1 MWKPLRLQGV
11 GAASS
16 VINANTHPAG
26 KLDDWRARVDCL
38 FGLGLSGSPATWNS
52 SCGAGWFGFNA
63 APNVPQ
69 VDRLPLEAMVGWDA
83 SLNGNLAELLQE
95 PSLMGALEGA
105 GITVLSKGLD
115 YHGADPFDPTLE
127 AGFPPNTTL
136 LTSTTCGPVAGPNP
150 FPSSFQCNPSSID
163 GLGITDSSQG
173 GGGIFV
179 HGWGHNL
186 QIANNRVYNNA
197 GTLSGGINVGQGEFP
212 PSYVGGAA
220 AVNTAPG
227 SCQSSSTTNLQLP
240 YCHNLNVNVHN
251 NAVTS
256 NSSTGD
262 ELFSATPAGAGGVSI
277 CTGSDFYKFNYNWV
291 CGNLS
296 TGDGGGIAHIGFSY
310 GGDIEHNSIL
320 FNQSTNPTIA
330 TNGGGLLI
338 MGSPDAD
345 PACALTTDQDCVPAL
360 GSVGPSDGTGPGL
373 VINANL
379 IMGNSADSGSGG
391 GLRLQHINGSD
402 VLNFPNGNG
411 TVRFPGITGSI
422 SPWYS
427 PLVTNN
433 IIVNNVAGWDGA
445 GVSLLDAL
453 NVNFINN
460 TVASNDSTASAG
472 VLFNTLG
479 APLASTQQS
488 NCIQTGGTT
497 SCPQIAG
504 LVSVQNSATLMAN
517 FPSSITC
524 PAGHGAGGSGTGGL
538 INGACRKASY
548 PELYN
553 DMFWQNRSFYI
564 GVGALGDGTLN
575 QQNVVKLYNAAF
587 TSTGPIAGTLAG
599 NQTATGG
606 CPSGVAY
613 WDIGVRGDTAP
624 LNHASTVTL
633 SPEASFLT
641 DTTGYAGGGAGFK
654 INSASNPAVV
664 SEYCNGSRT
673 PPELKSAGWQVPP
686 GISDATV
693 PNPVF
698 NLTAAATVD
707 EGNNWINLSWGPLAM
722 TNPVT
727 NAVLGNYGLT
737 AGSTA
742 INYITNGNSATT
754 YAAAPSLDFFGTAR
768 KTNNA
773 VDVGAVEFQAGPPTA
788 TLSVTGGPLN
798 FGNVVIGTTSG
809 SQQLV
814 LHNTGTAAGTG
825 ITLAFASTPTG
836 GFSRA
841 TAGGTCGAT
850 LAAGATCTINVVFT
864 PSAVGAYTGTL
875 TITANVTVT
884 GSPVNLSGTGV
895 AATHLATV
903 APSPLAF
910 GNWATGT
917 TSNPLNLTVTNTGN
931 SALAGGSFTF
941 GGGTPQPFSRVT
953 TGTFPA
959 GAPNCGATLAVGA
972 TCTVKVQFAP
982 ATAVAFSRTL
992 TVAYT
997 GATVTGSPVTLTG
1010 TGVAARATVSITPNP
1025 LTITLPSC
1033 SPTPTLAC
1041 TSGTGTV
1048 TLTNTAAAGGSSVAV
1063 TNVAATGGTMLTY
1076 LFTNGS
1082 LAGPDTCTGQNIA
1095 PGTSCTVTVRFTNI
1109 GSARGTNRAG
1119 TITFTDTGA
1128 GSPQS
1133 GNLIGFATP

>member
-1 MWKPLRLQGV
+1 MNSGT
-11 GAASS
+11 
-16 VINANTHPAG
+16 AN
-26 KLDDWRARVDCL
+26 
-38 FGLGLSGSPATWNS
+38 
-52 SCGAGWFGFNA
+52 
-63 APNVPQ
+63 
-69 VDRLPLEAMVGWDA
+69 LE
-83 SLNGNLAELLQE
+83 
-95 PSLMGALEGA
+95 
-105 GITVLSKGLD
+105 
-115 YHGADPFDPTLE
+115 
-127 AGFPPNTTL
+127 
-136 LTSTTCGPVAGPNP
+136 
-150 FPSSFQCNPSSID
+150 
-163 GLGITDSSQG
+163 
-173 GGGIFV
+173 
-179 HGWGHNL
+179 
-186 QIANNRVYNNA
+186 
-197 GTLSGGINVGQGEFP
+197 
-212 PSYVGGAA
+212 
-220 AVNTAPG
+220 
-227 SCQSSSTTNLQLP
+227 LP

-251 NAVTS
+251 NALTS

-330 TNGGGLLI
+330 TNGGGLLV

-345 PACALTTDQDCVPAL
+345 PACALTTDVDCVPVL

-402 VLNFPNGNG
+402 VLNFPNGNS

-427 PLVTNN
+427 PLITNN
-433 IIVNNVAGWDGA
+433 IIVNNVAGWDGG

-453 NVNFINN
+453 NVNLINN
-460 TVASNDSTASAG
+460 TIASNDSTASAG

-479 APLASTQQS
+479 APLASTQQD
-488 NCIQTGGTT
+488 NCILIGSTT
-497 SCPQIAG
+497 ASCPQVAG
-504 LVSVQNSATLMAN
+504 LVSVQNSATLVAN
-517 FPSSITC
+517 LPGGITC
-524 PAGHGAGGSGTGGL
+524 PAGHP
-538 INGACRKASY
+538 NCKKVSY

-553 DMFWQNRSFYI
+553 NVFWQNRSFYI
-564 GVGALGDGTLN
+564 GVGALGGGTLN
-575 QQNVVKLYNAAF
+575 QQNVVTLFNAAF
-587 TSTGPIAGTLAG
+587 TSTGPTTGTPAAS
-599 NQTATGG
+599 QSATGG
-606 CPSGVAY
+606 CPTGVSY
-613 WDIGVRGDTAP
+613 WDIGVRGDTTP
-624 LNHASTVTL
+624 TNHASTVTL

-641 DTTGYAGGGAGFK
+641 SISGYAGGGTGFRV
-654 INSASNPAVV
+654 NSASNPAIA
-664 SEYCNGSRT
+664 SQYCNGSRV
-673 PPELKSAGWQVPP
+673 PPEFGGTGYQVPP

-698 NLTAAATVD
+698 NLTPAATVD

-722 TNPVT
+722 TNPAT
-727 NAVLGNYGLT
+727 NALLGNYSLS
-737 AGSTA
+737 AGSLA
-742 INYITNGNSATT
+742 INYITPSNSSTT
-754 YAAAPSLDFFGTAR
+754 YAAAPTLDFFGTAR

-773 VDVGAVEFQAGPPTA
+773 VDVGAVEFKVPVVAIASVSPSPLAFSNNVIVTTTQVLNL
-788 TLSVTGGPLN
+788 TLSNTGG
-798 FGNVVIGTTSG
+798 
-809 SQQLV
+809 
-814 LHNTGTAAGTG
+814 AALTG
-825 ITLAFASTPTG
+825 ITLGAFPA
-836 GFSRA
+836 GFSR
-841 TAGGTCGAT
+841 TGGTCGAT
-850 LAAGATCTINVVFT
+850 LAASSNCTITVTFAPTLVQT
-864 PSAVGAYTGTL
+864 YSGTL
-875 TITANVTVT
+875 TITASVPVT
-884 GSPVNLSGTGV
+884 GSPVTLTGAGV
-895 AATHLATV
+895 AAVRTATV
-903 APSPLAF
+903 APNPLAF

-917 TSNPLNLTVTNTGN
+917 TSNALNLTVTNTGN
-931 SALAGGSFTF
+931 VALAGGTFAF

-953 TGTFPA
+953 TGTFPT
-959 GAPNCGATLAVGA
+959 GAPNCGATLALGA
-972 TCTVKVQFAP
+972 SCTIKVQFAP
-982 ATAVAFSRTL
+982 ATAASFSRTL

-1010 TGVAARATVSITPNP
+1010 TGVATRAAVSITPSP

-1063 TNVAATGGTMLTY
+1063 TTVAATGGTMLTY
-1076 LFTNGS
+1076 LFTSGP
-1082 LAGPDTCTGQNIA
+1082 LAGPDTCTGANIA
-1095 PGTSCTVTVRFTNI
+1095 PGTSCTVSVRFTNI

>member
-1 MWKPLRLQGV
+1 
-11 GAASS
+11 
-16 VINANTHPAG
+16 
-26 KLDDWRARVDCL
+26 
-38 FGLGLSGSPATWNS
+38 
-52 SCGAGWFGFNA
+52 
-63 APNVPQ
+63 
-69 VDRLPLEAMVGWDA
+69 
-83 SLNGNLAELLQE
+83 
-95 PSLMGALEGA
+95 MGALEGA

-136 LTSTTCGPVAGPNP
+136 LTSRTCGSVTGPNP

-197 GTLSGGINVGQGEFP
+197 GTLSGGINIGQGEFP

-345 PACALTTDQDCVPAL
+345 PACALTTDQDCVPVL

-411 TVRFPGITGSI
+411 TVRFPGINGSI

-433 IIVNNVAGWDGA
+433 IIVNNVAGWDGG

-453 NVNFINN
+453 NVNLINN
-460 TVASNDSTASAG
+460 TIASNDSTASAG

-497 SCPQIAG
+497 SCPQVAG
-504 LVSVQNSATLMAN
+504 LVSVQNSATLVAN
-517 FPSSITC
+517 FPGSITC
-524 PAGHGAGGSGTGGL
+524 PAGHGPGGTGTGGQ
-538 INGACRKASY
+538 INGACRKVSY

-553 DMFWQNRSFYI
+553 DVFWQNRSFYI
-564 GVGALGDGTLN
+564 GVGALGGGTLN
-575 QQNVVKLYNAAF
+575 QQNVVALYNAAF
-587 TSTGPIAGTLAG
+587 TSTGPTSGTPAAS
-599 NQTATGG
+599 QTATGG

-613 WDIGVRGDTAP
+613 WDIGVRGDTTP

-641 DTTGYAGGGAGFK
+641 SISGYAGGGAGFRV
-654 INSASNPAVV
+654 NSASNPAVA

-673 PPELKSAGWQVPP
+673 PPELKSSGWQVPP

-698 NLTAAATVD
+698 NLSPAATID

-737 AGSTA
+737 IGSPA
-742 INYITNGNSATT
+742 INYITATNSSTT

-768 KTNNA
+768 KSNNA
-773 VDVGAVEFQAGPPTA
+773 VDVGAVEFAAPAIA
-788 TLSVTGGPLN
+788 TVSPSPLA
-798 FGNVVIGTTSG
+798 FGNVVVTTTKALNLTLS
-809 SQQLV
+809 
-814 LHNTGTAAGTG
+814 NTGGATLTG
-825 ITLAFASTPTG
+825 ITLGAFPTG
-836 GFSRA
+836 FSQ
-841 TAGGTCGAT
+841 TGGTCGAT
-850 LAAGATCTINVVFT
+850 LAAGSTCTINVTFAPT
-864 PSAVGAYTGTL
+864 AVQSYSGTL
-875 TITANVTVT
+875 TITASVPVT
-884 GSPVNLSGTGV
+884 GSPVTLTGTGT
-895 AATHLATV
+895 AAIRAATV
-903 APSPLAF
+903 APNPLAF
-910 GNWATGT
+910 GNWAVGT
-917 TSNPLNLTVTNTGN
+917 TSNARTLTVTNTGN
-931 SALAGGSFTF
+931 VALAGGAFTF
-941 GGGTPQPFSRVT
+941 GGGPPQPFSRSG
-953 TGTFPA
+953 GT
-959 GAPNCGATLAVGA
+959 CTATLGVGA
-972 TCTVKVQFAP
+972 SCTINVVFAP
-982 ATAVAFSRTL
+982 TTAAVFSRTL

-1010 TGVAARATVSITPNP
+1010 TGVAVRASVSIIPNP
-1025 LTITLPSC
+1025 LTITLA
-1033 SPTPTLAC
+1033 TGVNT
-1041 TSGTGTV
+1041 GTGTV
-1048 TLTNTAAAGGSSVAV
+1048 TLTNTAPVTGGSQMTVSSVAV
-1063 TNVAATGGTMLTY
+1063 AG
-1076 LFTNGS
+1076 GS
-1082 LAGPDTCTGQNIA
+1082 LMTYFFNKVAGADNCTGATLAPGATCTVG
-1095 PGTSCTVTVRFTNI
+1095 VRFTNV
-1109 GSARGTNRAG
+1109 GSTRGTTRTG
-1119 TITFTDTGA
+1119 TITFNDSGA
-1128 GSPQS
+1128 GSAQV
-1133 GNLIGFATP
+1133 GALNGFATP